1 MPATLARVLP
11 MITTLLNAA
20 GWKNYLLGSTNA
32 GTGALV
38 VTDGAFTAD
47 DVGKKIAI
55 DGAGVGGSIYEGT
68 INAFADATHITV
80 NPAVAI
86 TVVGT
91 TVSYG
96 GRLNDDRRNLF
107 ELREGAFEGD
117 EAHYLPLAET
127 TGHWLRPELLT
138 LSPGIA
144 HAAELGAIIPRIGP
158 LGRVFIR
165 VHPLGAYETGTRAEA
180 EEIRRLRAN
189 TGIAPNN
196 IYGSLAHNVA
206 GSQIGGF
213 FWMPPDENTVQYT
226 GDSLKVYYV
235 PTYTRGADLKSPEI
249 FTGSIASF
257 VVARLLAKEG
267 AKTPGHATV
276 HAAYSEA
283 VINGIRANEQKIP
296 ATVEEFQQE
305 TPPARAA

>member
-1 MPATLARVLP
+1 
-11 MITTLLNAA
+11 MITSLLNAA
-20 GWKNYLLGSTNA
+20 GWKNYLLGSIA
-32 GTGALV
+32 FGATALT

-47 DVGKKIAI
+47 DIGKKIAI
-55 DGAGVGGSIYEGT
+55 DGAGPIGAIYEGT
-68 INAFADATHITV
+68 IAAVADATHVTV
-80 NPAVAI
+80 LPAAGA
-86 TVVGT
+86 TVVGS

-107 ELREGAFEGD
+107 ELREAAFEAD

-144 HAAELGAIIPRIGP
+144 HAAEIGAVIQRIGP

-165 VHPLGAYETGTRAEA
+165 VHPLGAYEPGIRAEA
-180 EEIRRLRAN
+180 EEIKRLRAN
-189 TGIAPNN
+189 TGIAPANV
-196 IYGSLAHNVA
+196 YGSLAHNVA
-206 GSQIGGF
+206 GSQIGGY
-213 FWMPPDENTVQYT
+213 FWMPADENTVQFT
-226 GDSLKVYYV
+226 GDSLKLYYV

-249 FTGSIASF
+249 FTGSVSSF
-257 VVARLLAKEG
+257 ATARLLAKEG

-276 HAAYSEA
+276 HGAYSEA
-283 VINGIRANEQKIP
+283 VIAGIRANEQKIP